1 MDLVTRVI
9 MMRHPTCWLVI
20 LVIVIVIPLIVAVK
34 VVVVIIII
42 IIIIHIAGA
51 HHTATHQ
58 QSILRTCIA
67 FFVQSLPVIHV
78 HAASDCA

>member
-34 VVVVIIII
+34 VVVIII

-67 FFVQSLPVIHV
+67 FFVQSLSVIHV

>member
-34 VVVVIIII
+34 VVVII

-67 FFVQSLPVIHV
+67 FFVQSLSVIHV